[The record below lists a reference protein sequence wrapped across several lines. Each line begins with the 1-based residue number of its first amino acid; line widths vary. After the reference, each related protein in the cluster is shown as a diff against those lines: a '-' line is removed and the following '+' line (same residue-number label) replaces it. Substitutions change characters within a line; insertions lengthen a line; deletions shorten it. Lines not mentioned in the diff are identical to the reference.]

1 MYDNKYNILNR
12 LHCELYFPSE
22 FSSIWPGNCHIMF
35 SALVSQQPG
44 EKVVNYP
51 VRPVDTT
58 TDFEG
63 TASLQ
68 PSQPVRLCCFKFLDH
83 YANLKSYKYS
93 TSMLPLMGLSFS
105 Y

>member
-1 MYDNKYNILNR
+1 MTINIIYLIDYTVNHIFCLNF
-12 LHCELYFPSE
+12 LQFDLV
-22 FSSIWPGNCHIMF
+22 IVMF

-83 YANLKSYKYS
+83 YANLKSHKYS

>member
-1 MYDNKYNILNR
+1 
-12 LHCELYFPSE
+12 
-22 FSSIWPGNCHIMF
+22 MF

-68 PSQPVRLCCFKFLDH
+68 PSQPVRLRFASAVSNFL
-83 YANLKSYKYS
+83 
-93 TSMLPLMGLSFS
+93 TIMPI
-105 Y
+105 